1 MMGNHVLITDYL
13 WFQEGPGVRNT
24 QYTSSGVKLLNVA
37 NFVDGNIDLSTS
49 SRYISD
55 EEAYGKYKH
64 FLVDEGD
71 FLIASSGI
79 QVDYFEKK
87 MGFIRPD
94 QLPLCMN
101 TSTIRFKNLKPND
114 LDMRYF
120 MYYLK
125 SNAFK
130 NQLAKHIVG
139 SAQLNFGPSHLKK
152 MTFQVVNIDKQRYI
166 VENLDKLY
174 TLIALRKEQLAKL
187 DQLVKSRFIELFGS
201 PIANEYGWPIATLGE
216 LCLKITDGEHQN
228 PQFVDNGIPMVM
240 ANNVQDKGVVFDGCR
255 YISAENY
262 EKFSRKCC
270 PEFGDV
276 LLVSRGATIGR
287 CCINSES
294 IPFSLMGSVILIKN
308 NKKRI
313 SSAYLVNWLK
323 NEEIKP
329 MIYTTSS
336 ASAQQAIY
344 MKDLVVR
351 KVAVPPMELQ
361 EQYAAFV
368 EQTDKSKLAIQQ
380 SLDKLEL
387 LKKSLMQEYFGQR
400 KK

>member
-1 MMGNHVLITDYL
+1 MAKLKDLCSKGSSNIAQKDLTDC
-13 WFQEGPGVRNT
+13 EGIYP
-24 QYTSSGVKLLNVA
+24 
-37 NFVDGNIDLSTS
+37 I
-49 SRYISD
+49 
-55 EEAYGKYKH
+55 YG
-64 FLVDEGD
+64 
-71 FLIASSGI
+71 AA
-79 QVDYFEKK
+79 
-87 MGFIRPD
+87 GFIKNVDFYHQDKPYIAVVKDGAGVGRVMK
-94 QLPLCMN
+94 LPANSSVIGTMQYIIPNEGVNASYLAYALEHMN
-101 TSTIRFKNLKPND
+101 LAK
-114 LDMRYF
+114 
-120 MYYLK
+120 YYLG
-125 SNAFK
+125 AAIPHIYFK
-130 NQLAKHIVG
+130 DYCNEELPTHTAEEQNDIAI
-139 SAQLNFGPSHLKK
+139 S
-152 MTFQVVNIDKQRYI
+152 
-166 VENLDKLY
+166 LDKV
-174 TLIALRKEQLAKL
+174 TELIALRKEQLTKL
-187 DQLVKSRFIELFGS
+187 DQLVKSRFVELFGS

-255 YISAENY
+255 YISTENY

-308 NKKRI
+308 NKERI

-380 SLDKLEL
+380 SLDKLET
-387 LKKSLMQEYFGQR
+387 LKKSLMQEYFG
-400 KK
+400 